1 MSIELNAV
9 LRDDMGKGASRRLR
23 HAGKLPAIVYGS
35 GKDPVSVTLEQKD
48 VQYVLPQETF
58 YSQVM
63 SLNVDGK
70 KEDVLLRDL
79 QHHPYKMDV
88 LHMDFA
94 RVDAKVAVHVHIPL
108 HFIGED
114 AAPGVKTEGGAV
126 NHVIMEV
133 EVECLPKSIPE
144 FIEVDLS
151 EMHLNDVVHL
161 SDLKLPAGVEVL
173 ALKHGEDHDTAV
185 AGIHVR
191 KAAASIEG
199 DVEAP
204 AAEGE
209 AEGEGEGEGE
219 GEAES

>member
-79 QHHPYKMDV
+79 QHHPYKMD
-88 LHMDFA
+88 
-94 RVDAKVAVHVHIPL
+94 
-108 HFIGED
+108 
-114 AAPGVKTEGGAV
+114 
-126 NHVIMEV
+126 
-133 EVECLPKSIPE
+133 
-144 FIEVDLS
+144 
-151 EMHLNDVVHL
+151 
-161 SDLKLPAGVEVL
+161 
-173 ALKHGEDHDTAV
+173 
-185 AGIHVR
+185 
-191 KAAASIEG
+191 
-199 DVEAP
+199 
-204 AAEGE
+204 
-209 AEGEGEGEGE
+209 
-219 GEAES
+219 